1 MKTLI
6 LIIFSLSLAA
16 GNAAG
21 QDTSPQHTFRS
32 LDEVI
37 AYSETASLDL
47 IIDNIRY
54 TQAKTAKKAAGFE
67 MFDPTVSLPGSFTHF
82 SELPVTLLPAEIFGG
97 QPGSTV
103 ELRAGSPYSTE
114 FSQTLEIKLLN
125 PLGWADYKL
134 AKINEELTRS
144 STQQTRQILQENLA
158 DSYYAIVNLDRQRES
173 TEALL
178 ASADSVYQITQ
189 LKFDEGQVSQQDLNN
204 AQVSKLNTEKSLRQ
218 IDYLLVDAYLTL
230 KVLCNIPE
238 TDTVLVAHQEQ
249 AAMLH
254 TQPIVAPSR
263 LDLKLQLLNQD
274 YARQNYKKS
283 KSQLWPSLS
292 FFAGNNYQL
301 NNQSF
306 TPLTGDWVN
315 SNYLGLTLSFR
326 LPNTGTVSSMRQT
339 KLDYEIASREVE
351 KAEQAVN
358 IEQQRLENSYREAR
372 DEYTTSLDI
381 QRLQEDSYGKN
392 LNLYVQG
399 LLPVDRLLDSY
410 DAMLNAVYAANA
422 SAISLE
428 LAHEKILINNRF

>member
-1 MKTLI
+1 MKTLL
-6 LIIFSLSLAA
+6 LIILSITLAA

-21 QDTSPQHTFRS
+21 QGTEHTFRS

-47 IIDNIRY
+47 IIDNIRFA
-54 TQAKTAKKAAGFE
+54 QAKTAKKAAGFE
-67 MFDPTVSLPGSFTHF
+67 MFDPTVSLPGTFTHF

-103 ELRAGSPYSTE
+103 ELRAGSPYTTE
-114 FSQTLEIKLLN
+114 FSQTLEVKLLN

-134 AKINEELTRS
+134 AKINEDLTRS
-144 STQQTRQILQENLA
+144 SGERTRQILQENLA
-158 DSYYAIVNLDRQRES
+158 DSYYAIVNLDRQRAS
-173 TEALL
+173 TDALL
-178 ASADSVYQITQ
+178 ASADSVLEITQ
-189 LKFDEGQVSQQDLNN
+189 RKFEEGQVSQQDLNN
-204 AQVSKLNTEKSLRQ
+204 AQVSKLNTKKSLRQ
-218 IDYLLVDAYLTL
+218 IDYLLIDAYLTL
-230 KVLCNIPE
+230 KALCNIPE
-238 TDTVLVAHQEQ
+238 TEEVRVVHEEQ
-249 AAMLH
+249 AEALH
-254 TQPIVAPSR
+254 AQPTVAQSR

-283 KSQLWPSLS
+283 KSLLWPSLS
-292 FFAGNNYQL
+292 FFAGNTYQL

-326 LPNTGTVSSMRQT
+326 LPTTGTVSSMRQA

-351 KAEQAVN
+351 KAELALS
-358 IEQQRLENSYREAR
+358 IEEQRLDNTYKEAQ
-372 DEYTTSLDI
+372 DEYTTSVEI
-381 QRLQEDSYGKN
+381 QRLQEDSYSKN

-410 DAMLNAVYAANA
+410 DAMLNAIYAANA

-428 LAHEKILINNRF
+428 LAYEKILINNRF